1 MLIAISRQIT
11 HYFVQLIHNIMPTM
25 ANHAQPHSSNI
36 DFDFARP
43 ITVKS
48 QQLQLQ

>member
-1 MLIAISRQIT
+1 MQ
-11 HYFVQLIHNIMPTM
+11 VIHNMMSTM
-25 ANHAQPHSSNI
+25 ANHAQPHSSSIN
-36 DFDFARP
+36 FDFARP